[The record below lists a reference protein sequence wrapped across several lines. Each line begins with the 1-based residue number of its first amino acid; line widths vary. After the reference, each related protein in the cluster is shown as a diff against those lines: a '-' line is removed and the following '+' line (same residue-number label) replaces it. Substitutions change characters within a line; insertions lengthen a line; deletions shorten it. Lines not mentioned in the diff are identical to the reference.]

1 MVIPRP
7 SRGWSW
13 YRQEQHGMA
22 AHVAPMPRPFTT
34 ERKETLFSMP
44 PLVGGR
50 TAYLHRPVICVQKR
64 TRNRKDLMRERNRS
78 PPIFL
83 SASGRRRSWRDFEI
97 LVELELRPWS
107 LPA

>member
-1 MVIPRP
+1 MVIPPP

-22 AHVAPMPRPFTT
+22 AHVAPMPRRFTT
-34 ERKETLFSMP
+34 DRKETLFSMP

-64 TRNRKDLMRERNRS
+64 TQNRKDRMRERKRS
-78 PPIFL
+78 PPMFL
-83 SASGRRRSWRDFEI
+83 SESGRRRSSRDFEI
-97 LVELELRPWS
+97 LLEFGMG
-107 LPA
+107 